1 MKDNRIIRSEQM
13 TNKDHGVMKEA
24 VKSVTNKFYRCK
36 SEEEREQ
43 ERRNNPNYVF
53 VNGKWYDKRYMK

>member
-1 MKDNRIIRSEQM
+1 M
-13 TNKDHGVMKEA
+13 TKKDHEVMKEA
-24 VKSVTNKFYRCK
+24 VKNVTNRFYRVK